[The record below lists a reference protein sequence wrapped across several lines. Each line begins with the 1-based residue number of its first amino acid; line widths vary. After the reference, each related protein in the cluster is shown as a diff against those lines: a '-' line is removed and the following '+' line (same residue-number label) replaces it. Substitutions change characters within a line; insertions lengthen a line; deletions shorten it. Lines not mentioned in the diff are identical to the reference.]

1 MKFVWLTGVALAM
14 LMVSVQSS
22 VATVDEFTAAM
33 PVVITSPSLKISDIS
48 RSNLRAMFAMRMHKW
63 PDGTMV
69 KVFVYRDDDPLHE
82 KFSKQ
87 ILNVFP
93 YQLRQAWDRQVYSGL
108 GQYPEEVASSEEMLS
123 RIANTPGAIGYVKMN
138 EVNKNVRVL
147 EIR

>member
-1 MKFVWLTGVALAM
+1 MKFVLLTGIALVM
-14 LMVSVQSS
+14 LLVSAQSS
-22 VATVDEFTAAM
+22 IATVDNLTETI
-33 PVVITSPSLKISDIS
+33 PVVISSPSLNIPDIP
-48 RSNLRAMFAMRMHKW
+48 RSNLRAMFAMRKHKW

-69 KVFVYRDDDPLHE
+69 RVFVFRDDDPLHE

-123 RIANTPGAIGYVKMN
+123 RIANTPGAIGYVKTN
-138 EVNKNVRVL
+138 EVSENVRVL